1 MKTLTVI
8 IVTLLFSTLNVLGQ
22 VGDVNKNVK
31 KDKDKSGKTK
41 STATIDSGSTSSSGG
56 WFGGLIIYFFT
67 STVGAAQRAALENVD
82 IYPERFSLESFTT
95 YGIDINSDAQYFQAG
110 LRGNWGI
117 FGSDFKYTN
126 LIDIT
131 GQLKTIDWQV
141 VVIRIPIKNFKI
153 DYGLGFISI
162 LEQDQSYFNSS
173 LGFDWRL
180 PNLGVNIVSAYQ
192 WSQRTSLGSRYK
204 RSYILRVDYEIYNYK
219 KFHLSPM
226 IEYAYQNYF
235 EETTF
240 TLISAGVIIR
250 LF

>member
-1 MKTLTVI
+1 MKSLTI
-8 IVTLLFSTLNVLGQ
+8 IIATLLIITTNAIGQ

-31 KDKDKSGKTK
+31 KDKDKSGNTK
-41 STATIDSGSTSSSGG
+41 STATIDSGSSSSSGG
-56 WFGGLIIYFFT
+56 WFFGLIIEAFAVT
-67 STVGAAQRAALENVD
+67 IGAAQRAALENVD

-95 YGIDINSDAQYFQAG
+95 YGADLKSDAQYFQAG

-162 LEQDQSYFNSS
+162 LDQDQSYFNSS

-180 PNLGVNIVSAYQ
+180 PNLGVNIASGYQ
-192 WSQRTSLGSRYK
+192 WSQKTSLGTRFK
-204 RSYILRVDYEIYNYK
+204 RSYILRVDYEVYNYK

-226 IEYAYQNYF
+226 IEYSYHNYF

-240 TLISAGVIIR
+240 SLISAGIIIR
-250 LF
+250 VF

>member
-31 KDKDKSGKTK
+31 KDKDKPGKTE

-56 WFGGLIIYFFT
+56 WFLGLVIEAFGATI
-67 STVGAAQRAALENVD
+67 GAAQRAALENVD
-82 IYPERFSLESFTT
+82 IYPERFSLESFAT
-95 YGIDINSDAQYFQAG
+95 YGADLNSDAQYFQAG

-117 FGSDFKYTN
+117 FASDFKYSN
-126 LIDIT
+126 LKDIT
-131 GQLKTIDWQV
+131 GQLKSIDWQV

-153 DYGLGFISI
+153 DYGLGFIS
-162 LEQDQSYFNSS
+162 LLDQDQAYFNSS

-180 PNLGVNIVSAYQ
+180 PNLGVNIASGYQ
-192 WSQRTSLGSRYK
+192 WSQKTSLGTRYK
-204 RSYILRVDYEIYNYK
+204 KGFILRADYEIYGYK
-219 KFHLSPM
+219 KIHLSPM

-235 EETTF
+235 EESTF
-240 TLISAGVIIR
+240 SLISAGVIIR
-250 LF
+250 IF

>member
-31 KDKDKSGKTK
+31 KDKDKSGNKQ
-41 STATIDSGSTSSSGG
+41 STATIDSGSSSSSGG
-56 WFGGLIIYFFT
+56 WFFGLIIEAFAVT
-67 STVGAAQRAALENVD
+67 IGAAQRAALENVD
-82 IYPERFSLESFTT
+82 IYPERFSLESFAT
-95 YGIDINSDAQYFQAG
+95 YGADINSDAQYFQSG

-117 FGSDFKYTN
+117 FASDFKYAN
-126 LIDIT
+126 LTDIT
-131 GQLKTIDWQV
+131 GQLKTIDWMV
-141 VVIRIPIKNFKI
+141 LVIRIPIKNFKI

-162 LEQDQSYFNSS
+162 LAQDQAYFNSS
-173 LGFDWRL
+173 IGFDWRL
-180 PNLGVNIVSAYQ
+180 PNSGVNIVSAYQ
-192 WSQRTSLGSRYK
+192 WSQRTSLGSRFK
-204 RSYILRVDYEIYNYK
+204 KSYILRVDYEVYNYK

-226 IEYAYQNYF
+226 IEYSYHNYF

-240 TLISAGVIIR
+240 SVISAGVIIR

>member
-1 MKTLTVI
+1 MKTLTI
-8 IVTLLFSTLNVLGQ
+8 IIASLLIITANAIGQ

-31 KDKDKSGKTK
+31 KDKDNSGKTK

-56 WFGGLIIYFFT
+56 WFGGLIIHFFS
-67 STVGAAQRAALENVD
+67 STIGAGQRAALENVD
-82 IYPERFSLESFTT
+82 IYPERFSLESFSS
-95 YGIDINSDAQYFQAG
+95 YGTDINSDAQYFQVG

-126 LIDIT
+126 LKDIT
-131 GQLKTIDWQV
+131 GQLKSRDWQV
-141 VVIRIPIKNFKI
+141 EVIRIPIKNFKI

-162 LEQDQSYFNSS
+162 LDQGQAYFNSS

-180 PNLGVNIVSAYQ
+180 PNMGVNIVSTYQ
-192 WSQRTSLGSRYK
+192 WSQKTSLGTRFK

-240 TLISAGVIIR
+240 SIISAGVIIR

>member
-1 MKTLTVI
+1 MKALTLI
-8 IVTLLFSTLNVLGQ
+8 IVILLFSTLNVLGQ

-31 KDKDKSGKTK
+31 KDKDKSGNTK

-56 WFGGLIIYFFT
+56 WFLGLVVEAFAVTI
-67 STVGAAQRAALENVD
+67 GAAQRAALENVD

-95 YGIDINSDAQYFQAG
+95 YGTDINSDAQYFQAG

-126 LIDIT
+126 LTDIT

-141 VVIRIPIKNFKI
+141 LVIRIPIKDFKI

-162 LEQDQSYFNSS
+162 LEQEQAYFNSS

-180 PNLGVNIVSAYQ
+180 PNLGVNITSAYQ
-192 WSQRTSLGSRYK
+192 WSQKTSLGTRYK
-204 RSYILRVDYEIYNYK
+204 RGFILRADYEVYGYK

-226 IEYAYQNYF
+226 LEYAYQNYF

-240 TLISAGVIIR
+240 SVISAGVILR